1 MTNLLRYR
9 NTLVALL
16 ITGSAIL
23 LISCSSEAET
33 EEQDLETLM
42 TQQSD
47 SLTIISSENGQKD
60 YRFET
65 PLLERYELAK
75 EPYMEFRK
83 GINIVTYD
91 SLGQV
96 ETSLIADY
104 AINFENQKLW
114 EAKGNVVAKNA
125 NGQILETQQLFWNQK
140 TKKVYSNVDS
150 KVTQND
156 DVIVGVGFESDESM
170 EDFTFRKPKGKLLVD
185 VAPTDSTA
193 AVANDSIR
201 HVQTSAAQP
210 VTPSSSVSNK
220 PAKKIFEKRE
230 GPKILR
236 ANDNN
241 EEQRVKRKKLPVKSK

>member
-1 MTNLLRYR
+1 M
-9 NTLVALL
+9 VALL
-16 ITGSAIL
+16 ILGGAIL
-23 LISCSSEAET
+23 LISCSSKTET

-125 NGQILETQQLFWNQK
+125 KGQILETQQLFWNQK

-150 KVTQND
+150 KVTQDN

-170 EDFTFRKPKGKLLVD
+170 ENFTFRKPKGKLLVD
-185 VAPTDSTA
+185 VAPTDSTT
-193 AVANDSIR
+193 AVVNDSIR
-201 HVQTSAAQP
+201 RAQPVAAQP
-210 VTPSSSVSNK
+210 TAQSSPVSDESEKKLFQKRDHSKRVMLNDNK
-220 PAKKIFEKRE
+220 GPQREKR
-230 GPKILR
+230 
-236 ANDNN
+236 DD
-241 EEQRVKRKKLPVKSK
+241 LPVMRR